1 MSEASKYGME
11 LERIFEEAYNLMA
24 DAKRVP
30 FTDRLMIDESD
41 LSSILDDLREAIPKE
56 VKIAESILEEQKKIV
71 DKAYADAENII
82 SNAKDQ
88 ADSIVNTAK
97 NQAER
102 MVSEQEIVKEA
113 NAVAEEVK
121 ANAEAYQ
128 KQVQDE
134 ADAYALHIKKDS
146 LEYSEEMLAYISN
159 TLNSALEGCQN
170 NRSSI
175 ATEMRNLTTPAEYFA
190 QQTETDEEE

>member
-1 MSEASKYGME
+1 MSDANKYGME

-24 DAKRVP
+24 EAKRVP

-56 VKIAESILEEQKKIV
+56 VKIANDILEEQKKIV
-71 DKAYADAENII
+71 NKAYADAENII
-82 SNAKDQ
+82 QN
-88 ADSIVNTAK
+88 AK
-97 NQAER
+97 NQAENIVGSARAEAER
-102 MVSEQEIVKEA
+102 MVQEQEIVKEA

-121 ANAEAYQ
+121 ANALTYQ
-128 KQVQDE
+128 KQVQEE
-134 ADAYALHIKKDS
+134 ADEYALHVKKDS

-159 TLNSALEGCQN
+159 TLSSALEGCNN

-175 ATEMRNLTTPAEYFA
+175 ASEMRNLVNPINNFA
-190 QQTETDEEE
+190 DREENE